1 MVKAQLLRYKTG
13 QTDCNIQP
21 PIGDHLKPYIHE
33 HLQYF
38 PKTRSLPKSS
48 KMCFHSKTSFSARI
62 LQDLQISLTG
72 VATLQN
78 FWIHVHKKKKKPI
91 LCLRSQVAINKC
103 QPNCRS
109 IEASNTFAVMPS
121 MIPSFHNSAR
131 PERLEPQVL
140 AEIKGAAQSFICLY
154 SMKKGDSVLT

>member
-1 MVKAQLLRYKTG
+1 MALFMMLFYGKSSIIEVHTG

-38 PKTRSLPKSS
+38 PKTRSLPNSS
-48 KMCFHSKTSFSARI
+48 KMWFHSKTSFSARI

-78 FWIHVHKKKKKPI
+78 FWIHVHRKTI
-91 LCLRSQVAINKC
+91 LCLRIQVAINKH

-109 IEASNTFAVMPS
+109 DEASNTFAVMPS
-121 MIPSFHNSAR
+121 TIPSFNNSSR

-140 AEIKGAAQSFICLY
+140 AEIKEVIYLSI
-154 SMKKGDSVLT
+154 